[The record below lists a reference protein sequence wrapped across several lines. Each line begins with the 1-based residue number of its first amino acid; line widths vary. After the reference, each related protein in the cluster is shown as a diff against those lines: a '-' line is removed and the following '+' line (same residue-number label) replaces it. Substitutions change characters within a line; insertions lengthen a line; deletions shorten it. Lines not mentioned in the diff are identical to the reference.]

1 VTDVYSISVF
11 ISYFL
16 NLLGIIFIKVVKKLL
31 LWYYNYAGIVL
42 LLTMNDSKSLSV
54 LCVLVGWR
62 CQGAVTAV
70 WCWRSWRSRTE
81 KL

>member
-54 LCVLVGWR
+54 LCVLVG
-62 CQGAVTAV
+62 
-70 WCWRSWRSRTE
+70 
-81 KL
+81 